1 MNNNSELERIVTD
14 STTTSNLLETITLL
28 RMTVGDGLNDE
39 EFSRLFL
46 QDVNSGEDG
55 FTFVCLCHGWATFR
69 VPPQNLM
76 RWYPETGWISPA
88 KEAIAKSI
96 AQDCGLSLFEP
107 PDEKFPFSPAHSEG
121 HHHLEMSRESET
133 VVIAHPRY
141 LKIHLFD
148 SETHS
153 PLPLPK
159 DLLERL
165 AALYLEQFAALYRTD
180 YQ

>member
-1 MNNNSELERIVTD
+1 
-14 STTTSNLLETITLL
+14 
-28 RMTVGDGLNDE
+28 
-39 EFSRLFL
+39 
-46 QDVNSGEDG
+46 
-55 FTFVCLCHGWATFR
+55 
-69 VPPQNLM
+69 
-76 RWYPETGWISPA
+76 
-88 KEAIAKSI
+88 
-96 AQDCGLSLFEP
+96 
-107 PDEKFPFSPAHSEG
+107 
-121 HHHLEMSRESET
+121 MSRESET